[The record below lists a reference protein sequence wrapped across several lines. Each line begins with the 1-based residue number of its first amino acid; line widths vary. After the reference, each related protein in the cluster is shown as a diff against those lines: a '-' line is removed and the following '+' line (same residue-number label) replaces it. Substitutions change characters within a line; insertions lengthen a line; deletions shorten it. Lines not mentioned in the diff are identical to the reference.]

1 MKNNVI
7 LKLENCSLPG
17 YGSDDCDKIKE
28 SSLDFVT
35 TSLDI
40 MPG

>member
-1 MKNNVI
+1 MKNNVY

-17 YGSDDCDKIKE
+17 YGSDECDECDRIKE

-35 TSLDI
+35 TS
-40 MPG
+40 